1 MKTTEVAQ
9 NNYVIDFGRAHPL
22 IMNDLSRMIV
32 ICAAC
37 ESQSNVVVSLQLQGV
52 LLTTLSPLHYYGAI

>member
-22 IMNDLSRMIV
+22 IMNDFSRMIV
-32 ICAAC
+32 ICAASQ
-37 ESQSNVVVSLQLQGV
+37 SQSNVVVSLQLQGV
-52 LLTTLSPLHYYGAI
+52 